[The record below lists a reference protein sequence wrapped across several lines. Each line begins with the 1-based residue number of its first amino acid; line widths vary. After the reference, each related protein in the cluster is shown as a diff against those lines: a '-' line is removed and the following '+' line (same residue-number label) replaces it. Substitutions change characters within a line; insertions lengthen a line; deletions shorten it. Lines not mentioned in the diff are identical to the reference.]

1 MPISL
6 YKRPRSPY
14 WYFDVQVGSRR
25 KRVSTKRTLK
35 REAHDV
41 AEAHLKTALD
51 DLQHGRGVQELSLR
65 SALFDHYLPSK
76 KGAASYVNLERNAR
90 KVIGEYPGVTGV
102 ARADTPF
109 HEITTTMLRQYRNRR
124 KDDGVSPQTIDH
136 EVKVVSAAYHLI
148 KSDYRVRAGLEFPM
162 ERPKGLPRYL
172 LPEEEA
178 ALLADLDPQRPMGD
192 RWGGTHLCY
201 ASAQR
206 SRQRQDNYDLAVML
220 LDTGARFGEIAK
232 LTWDTVDT
240 INWAWINILRTK
252 LMGKGSLLSLQ
263 GQLSVTNR
271 MREVLQR
278 RYADRG
284 NRHYI
289 FAGWLS
295 SGEDVPRGSTQAI
308 RRAMARVGIN
318 HPAKVARFGRRDVRS
333 LRDTFATKLRRAGT
347 SLDRIQKLLGHASP
361 VMTQKYADLAVDQA
375 SVEAADILNR
385 LNAG

>member
-35 REAHDV
+35 REAQDI
-41 AEAHLKTALD
+41 AEGFLQEAREDLK
-51 DLQHGRGVQELSLR
+51 HGRGVQELSLKE
-65 SALFDHYLPSK
+65 ALLDHYLAAKSGQYA
-76 KGAASYVNLERNAR
+76 KGYAHVCA
-90 KVIGEYPGVTGV
+90 KVLGDVPGIKGV
-102 ARADTPF
+102 APGDLPF
-109 HEITTTMLRQYRNRR
+109 HELTTTMLRQYRNRR
-124 KDDGVSPQTIDH
+124 YEQGAAPQTVDH
-136 EVKVVSAAYHLI
+136 ELKVVSAAYNI
-148 KSDYRVRAGLEFPM
+148 VKGDYRVRAGLEFPM
-162 ERPKGLPRYL
+162 ARPKGLPRYL
-172 LPEEEA
+172 LPEEEE
-178 ALLADLDPQRPMGD
+178 ALLADLNPQRPITARG
-192 RWGGTHLCY
+192 GGTYLCD
-201 ASAQR
+201 ASAQM

-220 LDTGARFGEIAK
+220 LDTGARFGEIAH

-240 INWAWINILRTK
+240 VGWTWINILRTK
-252 LMGKGSLLSLQ
+252 VQNQ
-263 GQLSVTNR
+263 GQLAVTNR

-278 RYADRG
+278 RHAVRG
-284 NRHYI
+284 NHHYI
-289 FAGWLS
+289 FSGWAAE
-295 SGEDVPRGSTQAI
+295 GDDAPRSSTQAI

>member
-35 REAHDV
+35 REAQDI
-41 AEAHLKTALD
+41 AEGFLQEAREDLK
-51 DLQHGRGVQELSLR
+51 HGRGVQELSLKE
-65 SALFDHYLPSK
+65 ALFDHYLPSVK
-76 KGAASYVNLERNAR
+76 DAASYVDLERSAR
-90 KVIGEYPGVTGV
+90 KIVGEYPGVRGV
-102 ARADTPF
+102 APADTPF
-109 HEITTTMLRQYRNRR
+109 HDITTTMLRQYRHRR
-124 KDDGVSPQTIDH
+124 RDAGAAPQTIDH
-136 EVKVVSAAYHLI
+136 EIKVVSAAYHLI
-148 KSDYRVRAGLEFPM
+148 KADCRVRAGLEFPQ
-162 ERPKGLPRYL
+162 ERPKGMPRPL
-172 LPEEEA
+172 LPDEEA
-178 ALLADLDPQRPMGD
+178 ALLADLDPTRPIKGG
-192 RWGGTHLCY
+192 RGGGTYFCD
-201 ASAQR
+201 ASAQM

-220 LDTGARFGEIAK
+220 LDTGARFGEIAH

-240 INWAWINILRTK
+240 VAWAWINVLRTK
-252 LMGKGSLLSLQ
+252 VMNQ
-263 GQLSVTNR
+263 GQLAITNR

-278 RYADRG
+278 RHATRG
-284 NRHYI
+284 NHHYI
-289 FAGWLS
+289 FSGWAG
-295 SGEDVPRGSTQAI
+295 GDVPRVSTAAI
-308 RRAMARVGIN
+308 RTAMARVGIN
-318 HPAKVARFGRRDVRS
+318 HPTKVARFGRRDVRS